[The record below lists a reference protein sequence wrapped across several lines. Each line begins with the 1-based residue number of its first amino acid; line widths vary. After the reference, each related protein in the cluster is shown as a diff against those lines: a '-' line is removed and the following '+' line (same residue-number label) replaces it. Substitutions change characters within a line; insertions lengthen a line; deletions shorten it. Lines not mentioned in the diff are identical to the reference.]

1 MIVPGME
8 YPAPLRRQS
17 SGTLVSR
24 NGRQPMTDPYRVN
37 GGFCDPLREG
47 SELFVE
53 HLAPFSFLL
62 LHLYLVFV
70 TVPVLALAVPGLV
83 ELDVRCLSVELY
95 ILTVRTI
102 ISNNHEIYDAAI
114 HKFFSCQS

>member
-1 MIVPGME
+1 MRG
-8 YPAPLRRQS
+8 
-17 SGTLVSR
+17 
-24 NGRQPMTDPYRVN
+24 PYRVN
-37 GGFCDPLREG
+37 GSFCDPLRERP
-47 SELFVE
+47 ELFIE
-53 HLAPFSFLL
+53 HLAPFPFLL

-95 ILTVRTI
+95 VLTVRTI
-102 ISNNHEIYDAAI
+102 ISNIHGIYDAAL

>member
-1 MIVPGME
+1 M
-8 YPAPLRRQS
+8 R
-17 SGTLVSR
+17 
-24 NGRQPMTDPYRVN
+24 DPYRVN
-37 GGFCDPLREG
+37 SGFCDPLRERP
-47 SELFVE
+47 ELFIE

-95 ILTVRTI
+95 ILTVRTV
-102 ISNNHEIYDAAI
+102 ISNIREIYDVAL

>member
-1 MIVPGME
+1 
-8 YPAPLRRQS
+8 
-17 SGTLVSR
+17 
-24 NGRQPMTDPYRVN
+24 MTDPYRVN
-37 GGFCDPLREG
+37 GGFCDPLREA
-47 SELFVE
+47 SELFIE

-62 LHLYLVFV
+62 LHLYLVFI